1 MGDVIAG
8 RFELLDPIARGATG
22 AVWRAWDHKL
32 QVSCAAKVL
41 RQRDGADLLRFV
53 REQSISSD
61 HPHLLTPYGW
71 GAEDAD
77 VVIAMPLATGGTV
90 AAALTDFG
98 AFGAHLT
105 ATILDQVLDG
115 LGALHAAG
123 WIHRDIKPAN
133 LMFAGPTTGRPR
145 VRIADF
151 GLALHRHDVRFTHTG
166 MVHGTAGYMAPEILR
181 GDAVDASQDIYAA
194 GISAVQMLAPQWS
207 LPSPGTIPDFPG
219 LPTGFMDLLTD
230 MIADDPGRRPTAQAA
245 RARIGAVAGL
255 LDGPWLSAD
264 GEPFEVF
271 DHLDPPSTPEGEAQR
286 APSRPD
292 EPKPRSRRGL
302 TIALMSVAALLSGL
316 TLILTSVL
324 PAGSRS
330 TPDSTPP
337 QDAPADQGTTEEPAP
352 TDAAEPG
359 PGPTGRPA
367 PNTSPPGEPVET
379 GQGCSW
385 VEENTTR
392 STPEG
397 TTVTCV
403 RQDGGDYAWQ

>member
-1 MGDVIAG
+1 MGEVIAG

-22 AVWRAWDHKL
+22 SVWRAWDHKL

-41 RQRDGADLLRFV
+41 RQRDGADLMRFV

-98 AFGAHLT
+98 AFDAHLT

-115 LGALHAAG
+115 LGELHAAG

-133 LMFAGPTTGRPR
+133 LMFAGPATGRPR

-151 GLALHRHDVRFTHTG
+151 GLALQRHDVRFTHTG
-166 MVHGTAGYMAPEILR
+166 MVHGTAGYMAPEVLR

-194 GISAVQMLAPQWS
+194 GISAVQMLDPHLS
-207 LPSPGTIPDFPG
+207 LPTSGTIPDFPG
-219 LPTGFMDLLTD
+219 LPTGFMHLLTD

-255 LDGPWLSAD
+255 LDGPWLTAD

-271 DHLDPPSTPEGEAQR
+271 DHLDPLSTPESDAMQS
-286 APSRPD
+286 PSPPD
-292 EPKPRSRRGL
+292 ESKPRSRRGI
-302 TIALMSVAALLSGL
+302 TIALMSLAALLSGL
-316 TLILTSVL
+316 ALILTSVL

-330 TPDSTPP
+330 TPDSRPP
-337 QDAPADQGTTEEPAP
+337 PGAPANQATEEPAP
-352 TDAAEPG
+352 RDASEPE
-359 PGPTGRPA
+359 PDPTGRRGRPG
-367 PNTSPPGEPVET
+367 TSTPGEPVEA

-397 TTVTCV
+397 TTVTCL
-403 RQDGGDYAWQ
+403 RQDGGDYAW